1 MLAIGNFTMTALA
14 EKLLPIFLL
23 AFAGYLFGRSKA
35 FDSGQV
41 TRGISNVAFYLFV
54 PALLFRTTAR
64 IDLASLEFG
73 ALAVFFVPT
82 VLLMLLVAVIERRRQ
97 VAADVATVRA
107 LSVTFGNTVQ
117 IGIPVAIAAFGE
129 AGLAIH
135 AAIIAVHGLVLLTTA
150 TVMIE
155 WARRDQSKRGTADSI
170 VSVLLPMFKQTLVHP
185 VILPVV
191 AGFAWNMLKLPLAG
205 PIDATLVILAQ
216 AAVPLCLV
224 LIGLSMAHYGVEG
237 VVKPAM
243 ALSVV
248 KLIAHPVL
256 VALVAFWLIPLE
268 PTVAAVTVL
277 CAALPIGANPLLFAQ
292 RYQVAERET
301 TAAIVIS
308 TVAYGGTVIA
318 LLAMLAK

>member
-1 MLAIGNFTMTALA
+1 MSLT

-23 AFAGYLFGRSKA
+23 ALAGYLFGRSKA

-64 IDLASLEFG
+64 IDLASLEFR
-73 ALAVFFVPT
+73 ALAAFFVPT
-82 VLLMLLVAVIERRRQ
+82 VLMMLIVFAFERRRQ
-97 VAADVATVRA
+97 IAADVSTVRA

-117 IGIPVAIAAFGE
+117 IGIPVALATFGE

-135 AAIIAVHGLVLLTTA
+135 ATIIAVHALVLLTTA
-150 TVMIE
+150 TVIME
-155 WARRDQSKRGTADSI
+155 WVRRDRQNASSMA
-170 VSVLLPMFKQTLVHP
+170 SVLLPMFKQTLIHP

-191 AGFAWNMLKLPLAG
+191 AGFVWNIFKLPLPG
-205 PIDATLVILAQ
+205 PIDATLVTLSQ

-224 LIGLSMAHYGVEG
+224 LIGLSLAHYGVAG
-237 VVKPAM
+237 VVKPAV
-243 ALSVV
+243 AQASL
-248 KLIAHPVL
+248 KLLIHPLL
-256 VALVAFWLIPLE
+256 VAVAAFWVLPLE
-268 PTVAAVTVL
+268 RTTAAVTVL

-292 RYQVAERET
+292 RYNVVERET

-308 TVAYGGTVIA
+308 TVAYGGTVIVLLA
-318 LLAMLAK
+318 LLTK

>member
-1 MLAIGNFTMTALA
+1 MTALA
-14 EKLLPIFLL
+14 EKLLPIILL
-23 AFAGYLFGRSKA
+23 ALAGYFFGRSKA

-64 IDLASLEFG
+64 IDLASLQFG

-82 VLLMLLVAVIERRRQ
+82 ALLMMLVVVFERRRQ
-97 VAADVATVRA
+97 VAADIAVVRA

-117 IGIPVAIAAFGE
+117 IGIPVVFAAFGE

-135 AAIIAVHGLVLLTTA
+135 AAIIAVHGLVMLTTA

-155 WARRDQSKRGTADSI
+155 WARRDQSKTAESI
-170 VSVLLPMFKQTLVHP
+170 AAVLLPMFKQTLIHP

-191 AGFAWNMLKLPLAG
+191 AGFLWNMLKLPLAG
-205 PIDATLVILAQ
+205 PVDATLVILAQ

-224 LIGLSMAHYGVEG
+224 LIGLSMSHYGVEG
-237 VVKPAM
+237 VVKPAL
-243 ALSVV
+243 AQSAV
-248 KLIAHPVL
+248 KLIAHPLL
-256 VALVAFWLIPLE
+256 VAIVAYWLVPLE

-277 CAALPIGANPLLFAQ
+277 CAALPVGANPLLFAQ
-292 RYQVAERET
+292 RYHVAERET

-318 LLAMLAK
+318 LLAILTR

>member
-1 MLAIGNFTMTALA
+1 MTALA
-14 EKLLPIFLL
+14 EKLLPIILL
-23 AFAGYLFGRSKA
+23 ALAGYLFGRSKA

-64 IDLASLEFG
+64 IDLTSLQFG

-82 VLLMLLVAVIERRRQ
+82 VLLMLAVVVFERRRQ
-97 VAADVATVRA
+97 VAAEVGIVRA

-117 IGIPVAIAAFGE
+117 IGIPVVYGAFGE

-135 AAIIAVHGLVLLTTA
+135 ATIIAVHGLVMLTAA
-150 TVMIE
+150 TIMIE
-155 WARRDQSKRGTADSI
+155 WARRDQSRITESI
-170 VSVLLPMFKQTLVHP
+170 ASVLLPMFKQTLIHP

-191 AGFAWNMLKLPLAG
+191 AGFVWNMLKLPLAG
-205 PIDATLVILAQ
+205 PVDATLATLAQ

-224 LIGLSMAHYGVEG
+224 LIGLSMAHYGVAG
-237 VVKPAM
+237 AVKPALVQS
-243 ALSVV
+243 AV
-248 KLIAHPVL
+248 KLVVHPAL
-256 VALVAFWLIPLE
+256 VAVVAFWLVPLE

-277 CAALPIGANPLLFAQ
+277 CAALPVGANPLLFAQ
-292 RYQVAERET
+292 RYNVAERET

-308 TVAYGGTVIA
+308 TAAYGGTVIA
-318 LLAMLAK
+318 LLAILTR

>member
-1 MLAIGNFTMTALA
+1 MSLT

-23 AFAGYLFGRSKA
+23 ALAGYLFGRSKA

-64 IDLASLEFG
+64 IDLASLEFR
-73 ALAVFFVPT
+73 ALAAFFVPT
-82 VLLMLLVAVIERRRQ
+82 VLMMLIVFAFERRRKI
-97 VAADVATVRA
+97 AADVSTVRA

-117 IGIPVAIAAFGE
+117 IGIPVALATFGE

-135 AAIIAVHGLVLLTTA
+135 ATIIAVHALVLLTTA
-150 TVMIE
+150 TIIME
-155 WARRDQSKRGTADSI
+155 WVRRDRGSASTMA
-170 VSVLLPMFKQTLVHP
+170 SVLLPMFKQTLIHP

-191 AGFAWNMLKLPLAG
+191 AGFIWNIFGLPLPG
-205 PIDATLVILAQ
+205 PVDATLVTLAQ

-224 LIGLSMAHYGVEG
+224 LIGLSLAHYGVAG
-237 VVKPAM
+237 VVKPAVAQS
-243 ALSVV
+243 AL
-248 KLIAHPVL
+248 KLLVHPLL
-256 VALVAFWLIPLE
+256 VAVAAFWIVPLE
-268 PTVAAVTVL
+268 RTAAAVTVL

-292 RYQVAERET
+292 RYNVAERET

-318 LLAMLAK
+318 LLALLTK

>member
-1 MLAIGNFTMTALA
+1 MSLLAD
-14 EKLLPIFLL
+14 KLLPIFLL

-41 TRGISNVAFYLFV
+41 TRGISNVAFYLFI

-64 IDLASLEFG
+64 IDLSSLQFG

-82 VLLMLLVAVIERRRQ
+82 VLLMLTVVVFERRRH

-117 IGIPVAIAAFGE
+117 IGIPVVIAAFGE

-135 AAIIAVHGLVLLTTA
+135 ATIIAVHGLVMLTTA
-150 TVMIE
+150 TIMIE
-155 WARRDQSKRGTADSI
+155 WARRDQSKRGSTNSITA
-170 VSVLLPMFKQTLVHP
+170 VFLPIFKQTLIHP

-191 AGFAWNMLKLPLAG
+191 AGFAWNLLKLPLGG
-205 PIDATLVILAQ
+205 PIEATLVTLAQ

-237 VVKPAM
+237 VVKPAL
-243 ALSVV
+243 ALSGV
-248 KLIAHPVL
+248 KLIVQP
-256 VALVAFWLIPLE
+256 ALVAVAAFWLVPLE

-277 CAALPIGANPLLFAQ
+277 CAALPVGANPLLFAQ
-292 RYQVAERET
+292 RYNVAERET

-308 TVAYGGTVIA
+308 TVAYGGTVIV
-318 LLAMLAK
+318 LLAMLSK

>member
-1 MLAIGNFTMTALA
+1 MTALA

-23 AFAGYLFGRSKA
+23 AFAGYLFGRSRA

-64 IDLASLEFG
+64 IDLASLQFG

-82 VLLMLLVAVIERRRQ
+82 VLLMLAVAALERRRQ

-117 IGIPVAIAAFGE
+117 IGIPVVVAAFGE

-135 AAIIAVHGLVLLTTA
+135 ATIIAVHGLVMLTTA
-150 TVMIE
+150 TIMIE
-155 WARRDQSKRGTADSI
+155 WARRDQNKGGSADSI
-170 VSVLLPMFKQTLVHP
+170 ASVLLPMFKQTLIHP

-191 AGFAWNMLKLPLAG
+191 AGFAWNLLKLPLAG
-205 PIDATLVILAQ
+205 PVDATLVTLAQ

-237 VVKPAM
+237 VIKPALGQS
-243 ALSVV
+243 AV
-248 KLIAHPVL
+248 KLIVHPAL
-256 VALVAFWLIPLE
+256 VALVAFWIVPLE

-277 CAALPIGANPLLFAQ
+277 CAALPVGANPLLFAQ
-292 RYQVAERET
+292 RYNVAERET

-308 TVAYGGTVIA
+308 TIAYGGTVIA
-318 LLAMLAK
+318 LLAILTR

>member
-1 MLAIGNFTMTALA
+1 MTPLA

-64 IDLASLEFG
+64 IDLASLQLG

-82 VLLMLLVAVIERRRQ
+82 VLLFLAMAIVERRRKT
-97 VAADVATVRA
+97 AADVAAVRA

-117 IGIPVAIAAFGE
+117 IGIPVALAAFGE

-135 AAIIAVHGLVLLTTA
+135 ATIIAVHALVMLTTA

-155 WARRDQSKRGTADSI
+155 WARRESGQAGGGESI
-170 VSVLLPMFKQTLVHP
+170 GAVMLPMFKQTLIHP

-191 AGFAWNMLKLPLAG
+191 AGFAWNLLRLPLPG
-205 PIDATLVILAQ
+205 PVDATLVTLAQ

-224 LIGLSMAHYGVEG
+224 LIGLSMAHYGVKG
-237 VVKPAM
+237 VVRPAM
-243 ALSVV
+243 RLTAI
-248 KLIAHPVL
+248 KLLVHPAL
-256 VALVAFWLIPLE
+256 VAVVAFWLVPLE
-268 PTVAAVTVL
+268 PKVAAVTVL

-292 RYQVAERET
+292 RYGVAERET
-301 TAAIVIS
+301 TAAIALS
-308 TVAYGGTVIA
+308 TVMFGGTVVV
-318 LLAMLAK
+318 LLAILTR